1 VDTRVQITMRPDGTG
16 VVHVSVA
23 LDADAI
29 NQVGGITA
37 ASKQVPLSDLKA
49 AGWQVS
55 AWTPSAGGGATITFA
70 HPYRG
75 QADLDARL
83 VDLVGKDGILRD
95 ARIIH
100 DRGWFRSGDGL
111 SVVVDM
117 RAPATG
123 IGSDRDLKA
132 RLAAY
137 GVDPASVDAQLTHQ
151 LRQALHV
158 SVVVQLPDGST
169 KEFAATN
176 GTRSTFRAANDSLD
190 WDQVVKVGIAV
201 ALAFLAGLFLL
212 AASASS
218 RRDRRRRAERISIT
232 GEHERAPLM

>member
-1 VDTRVQITMRPDGTG
+1 
-16 VVHVSVA
+16 
-23 LDADAI
+23 
-29 NQVGGITA
+29 VGGVSA

-70 HPYRG
+70 HPYQG
-75 QADLDARL
+75 QADLNARL
-83 VDLVGKDGILRD
+83 VDLVGKDGILRN

-100 DRGWFRSGDGL
+100 NRGWFRSGDGL
-111 SVVVDM
+111 SIVVDM

-137 GVDPASVDAQLTHQ
+137 GVDPASVDAQLTQQ
-151 LRQALHV
+151 LRHALHV

-169 KEFAATN
+169 KELDATN
-176 GTRSTFRAANDSLD
+176 GTTSTFHAANDSLD
-190 WDQVVKVGIAV
+190 WDQVVKVGIAI
-201 ALAFLAGLFLL
+201 ALAFLAVLFLL
-212 AASASS
+212 AASASA
-218 RRDRRRRAERISIT
+218 RRDRRRRAQRVSIT